1 MVWDGTVAWILRL
14 AKVSVE
20 LRAGELEGFPADHRA
35 VCAQPDHGG
44 LTIES
49 AAEFVVISYLHL
61 RILPPDAKPL
71 DHGCAIVGLGRSAAP
86 RAPYVAQAEQRALC
100 PASMRSL
107 WS

>member
-1 MVWDGTVAWILRL
+1 
-14 AKVSVE
+14 VSVE

-49 AAEFVVISYLHL
+49 AAEFVVISL
-61 RILPPDAKPL
+61 RILPPEAKPL

-107 WS
+107 WA